1 MNTQAMD
8 SQAPSAAADGGTKE
22 NDRSVGVLI
31 GRSKEENR

>member
-1 MNTQAMD
+1 MNTKAMD
-8 SQAPSAAADGGTKE
+8 SQAQSAAPDRGAKE